1 MDANGSF
8 EQMMA
13 RLQAGDPAAASHIFH
28 RFAQRLLALARVRLD
43 GRMRQKM
50 DPEDVLQSVYRSFFR
65 RHRDGQFDFGGWD
78 DLWVTL
84 TVITVRKCGRRRNY
98 FHAAR
103 RDVERELPQP
113 ADDGATGWE
122 GVARDPTPAEAA
134 TLAETVEQLF
144 RGLDVA
150 NREIV
155 SLHLQGY
162 TIAEISVRV
171 SYSQRTVR
179 RTLEM
184 TRRRL
189 RRLRD
194 DPND

>member
-1 MDANGSF
+1 M
-8 EQMMA
+8 
-13 RLQAGDPAAASHIFH
+13 
-28 RFAQRLLALARVRLD
+28 
-43 GRMRQKM
+43 
-50 DPEDVLQSVYRSFFR
+50 
-65 RHRDGQFDFGGWD
+65 
-78 DLWVTL
+78 
-84 TVITVRKCGRRRNY
+84 ITVRKCGRRRNY